1 MSGRVLLLAALS
13 LVACTKAESKA
24 EKSPNPSTDPAP
36 AAVEAPKAAAPA
48 PVTGGEGGVPANAND
63 TSYKL
68 TLEPPAPVA
77 AGSEAVARIRVTPG
91 TGYKMNKEF
100 PTKLTL
106 TPPAGVTLAKAEFVL
121 SDAEAF
127 DDKQLVFAV
136 KATPASAGEFT
147 VSGKL
152 KFAVCTDAT
161 CDPKREN
168 VSIKVAAK

>member
-1 MSGRVLLLAALS
+1 MSGRALLLAALS

-24 EKSPNPSTDPAP
+24 EKSSAES
-36 AAVEAPKAAAPA
+36 AAVAEAPKAAAPA
-48 PVTGGEGGVPANAND
+48 TPGANEGAAPASAND

-77 AGSEAVARIRVTPG
+77 PGAESIARIRVTPG
-91 TGYKMNKEF
+91 AGYKMNKEF

-106 TPPAGVTLAKAEFVL
+106 TPPAGVTLAKSELLL

-127 DDKQLVFAV
+127 DDKQLVFAI
-136 KATPASAGEFT
+136 KATPASAGEYT